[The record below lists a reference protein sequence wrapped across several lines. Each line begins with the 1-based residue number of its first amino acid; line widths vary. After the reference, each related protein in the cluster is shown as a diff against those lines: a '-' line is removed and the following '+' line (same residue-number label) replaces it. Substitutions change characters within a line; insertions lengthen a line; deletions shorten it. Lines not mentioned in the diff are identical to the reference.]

1 MPMAERDLKVKES
14 QANAMVDLLNSAVDS
29 PGTKAAKIAVQKT
42 VADTRLLE
50 VETQAEAARLQA
62 VAVKVQADSMKANQ
76 AFTENMSDIMVKLV
90 EKMG

>member
-1 MPMAERDLKVKES
+1 MAERDLKIKES
-14 QANAMVDLLNSAVDS
+14 QANAMVDLLKSPVVT

-62 VAVKVQADSMKANQ
+62 DSMKANQ
-76 AFTENMSDIMVKLV
+76 AFTENMSALMVKLI

>member
-1 MPMAERDLKVKES
+1 
-14 QANAMVDLLNSAVDS
+14 MVDLLKSAVDS

-50 VETQAEAARLQA
+50 VETQAEASRP
-62 VAVKVQADSMKANQ
+62 QADSMKANQ
-76 AFTENMSDIMVKLV
+76 AFTENMSAIMAKLI